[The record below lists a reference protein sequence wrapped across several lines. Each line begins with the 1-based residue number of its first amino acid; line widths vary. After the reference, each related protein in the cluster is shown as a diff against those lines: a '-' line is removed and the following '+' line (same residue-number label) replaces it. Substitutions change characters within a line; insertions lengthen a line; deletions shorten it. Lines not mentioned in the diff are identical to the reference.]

1 MKVPMVKF
9 YFKNGEQLGM
19 DLRYWQID
27 EEKSNKGILIFTNKN
42 GEMITVVMANVNWTT
57 TMLEEMQERP
67 KFGFDAKPWRRRLDP
82 R

>member
-27 EEKSNKGILIFTNKN
+27 EEKSNKGILIFANKN
-42 GEMITVVMANVNWTT
+42 GEMISVVMANVNWMTN
-57 TMLEEMQERP
+57 MLEEMPERP
-67 KFGFDAKPWRRRLDP
+67 AVGFDVKPWRRRLDP